1 MTDEL
6 AKEISSL
13 LSYYGAQLVDLD
25 SQDLDSTINQDQ
37 PTHGISVK
45 FESRSQQLDSKLKIV
60 TPDWVTECINQNNL
74 LDELL
79 FHPKYLK
86 DNESVR
92 IPMVEDEKPTEIE
105 NDKIDKDIFSENFDE
120 KKLHS
125 KSLTLFTNNS
135 DKISYLQ
142 THGTNL
148 SEQNIGAES
157 MNPEAIESDSI
168 TQIEQKPIHDSSL
181 RIDVNASNVQSENN
195 GHLTPSKQKPTT
207 PKKNSN
213 KKKNSPETKV
223 NYSLNDSMNEIF
235 DSVINKQS
243 NEERKNCTNFGLNT
257 NGLQSLQVDLIHPVQ
272 NSVKLNFEMDFE
284 NDQAPINEEKINEE
298 KATTNSNLLFG
309 CVFYTKAN
317 EEIYPK
323 DCFDDWENVI
333 IKFGGKVL
341 NCIDLDD
348 SAAANQITHFICPNR
363 FTKCYKKAI
372 EIGKKVVTIYWLED
386 VLQEQIYK
394 SPWLV
399 YHFPSPFEY
408 KSGPLKNH
416 IFSSHGFT
424 SKEKLFIFQVIW
436 LLDGKYSSY
445 LSNINSFL
453 IAKNLKGPK
462 VEKAKSWNIPI
473 VNANWLMELY
483 LGNTYALN
491 KPIEDR
497 YKNIPSGDN
506 YNHFGFD
513 VSMVQDFMKHW
524 KNDLPVGPSLA
535 FKSNNSV
542 NIKYSNKRLGYEDQI
557 ENSSN
562 KMKKVGLTWQKP
574 QSIPCVIFTGI
585 ESSRSAQYQRV
596 ALINC
601 WYLKID

>member
-6 AKEISSL
+6 AKQISSL
-13 LSYYGAQLVDLD
+13 LSYNGAELIDLD
-25 SQDLDSTINQDQ
+25 SEESDTSTSQ
-37 PTHGISVK
+37 PTHGISVN
-45 FESRSQQLDSKLKIV
+45 FDTRSQKLDSKLKLI
-60 TPDWVTECINQNNL
+60 TPDWVTECINQNVL
-74 LDELL
+74 LDEIL

-86 DNESVR
+86 DEESVK
-92 IPMVEDEKPTEIE
+92 IPVVQ
-105 NDKIDKDIFSENFDE
+105 NDKPSEVQNYKIDNENCSEKSEEN
-120 KKLHS
+120 KQQT

-142 THGTNL
+142 THGNNLPSEQNTEAESIYLETNL
-148 SEQNIGAES
+148 SDPN
-157 MNPEAIESDSI
+157 
-168 TQIEQKPIHDSSL
+168 TQIAQKPIHDSNL
-181 RIDVNASNVQSENN
+181 TIDVNASNVQNENN
-195 GHLTPSKQKPTT
+195 GLLTPSKQKPTT

-213 KKKNSPETKV
+213 KKKNSPETKQ

-243 NEERKNCTNFGLNT
+243 SEDKKNCKNFGLNT

-272 NSVKLNFEMDFE
+272 NSVKLNFEMEFE
-284 NDQAPINEEKINEE
+284 SEQTHIKQDNFDEEK
-298 KATTNSNLLFG
+298 KTTNSNLLYG

-333 IKFGGKVL
+333 LKFGGKVL
-341 NCIDLDD
+341 NDINLDD
-348 SAAANQITHFICPNR
+348 SAAVSQITHFICPNR
-363 FTKCYKKAI
+363 FTKCYKKAV
-372 EIGKKVVTIYWLED
+372 ENGKKLATIYWLED

-453 IAKNLKGPK
+453 IAKNLKGVK

-491 KPIEDR
+491 KPVEER

-513 VSMVQDFMKHW
+513 VSLVQDFMKHW
-524 KNDLPVGPSLA
+524 KNDLPLGPPMA
-535 FKSNNSV
+535 FKSNNTV
-542 NIKYSNKRLGYEDQI
+542 NIKYTNKRLGFEDKI
-557 ENSSN
+557 DSSPN
-562 KMKKVGLTWQKP
+562 KMKKVGLIWQRP
-574 QSIPCVIFTGI
+574 QSNIISVIFTGI

-596 ALINC
+596 VFIN
-601 WYLKID
+601 YFK